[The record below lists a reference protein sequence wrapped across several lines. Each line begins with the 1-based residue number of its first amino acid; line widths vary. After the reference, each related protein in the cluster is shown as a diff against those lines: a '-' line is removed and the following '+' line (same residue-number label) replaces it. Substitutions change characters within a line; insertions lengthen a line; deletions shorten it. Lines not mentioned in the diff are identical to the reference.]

1 MTVEV
6 LPVGTKCGLVC
17 RHCYQHPIRDAGNQE
32 TNYDLHAMKRA
43 LSEEGKHF
51 SVFGG
56 EPLLTP
62 IEDLEELWR
71 WGMERF
77 GRNSVQTS
85 GAAITDYHLEL
96 FKKYNV
102 SVGISLEGPGEL
114 NDIRW
119 AGSLERTRECTAHSE
134 KVLKRLL
141 DRRHPVS
148 LITTLNRANAR
159 PDRLRRLLDWYRWLD
174 TRDLRNVN
182 LHLLEIENEK
192 VRKDW
197 ALTEKE
203 NTEALLAC
211 SGLQSELTHLRFQPI
226 LDMTQLLLGDDSQ
239 TTCTWGACDPYT
251 TRAVRGINSQGDRV
265 NCSRVNKAG
274 IDMLKCDRELLIRPL
289 ALYHVAQDH
298 GGCNECKFWFACKG
312 GCPGQSIGGD
322 WRRKS
327 EHCKTLQ
334 SIFKTLEKRLAA
346 VGFRPISLDHRREL
360 VEARM
365 LEAFSAGNPISVKR
379 AMTDEAPASSKDN
392 SHGDNDHGD
401 RGHGDHG
408 DVAKPIISHGD
419 HTDAG

>member
-6 LPVGTKCGLVC
+6 LPVGTRCVLAC
-17 RHCYQHPIRDAGNQE
+17 RHCYQNPIRDAGNQ
-32 TNYDLHAMKRA
+32 NCDRDLEAMKRA
-43 LSEEGKHF
+43 LSEENRHF

-71 WGMERF
+71 WGLERF

-85 GAAITDYHLEL
+85 GAVVTDYHLEL
-96 FKKYNV
+96 FKKYKV
-102 SVGISLEGPGEL
+102 SVGISLDGPGEL

-119 AGSLERTRECTAHSE
+119 AGSVERTRESTLRAE
-134 KVLKRLL
+134 EVLSRLL
-141 DRRHPVS
+141 DQDHPVS
-148 LITTLNRANAR
+148 VITTLSRGNAQGQ
-159 PDRLRRLLDWYRWLD
+159 RLPRLLDWYRDLD
-174 TRDLRNVN
+174 KCGLRNVN

-203 NTEALLAC
+203 NAAAILSCAE
-211 SGLQSELTHLRFQPI
+211 LQSELMHLRFQPI
-226 LDMTQLLLGDDSQ
+226 LDMAQILLGEDNQ
-239 TTCTWGACDPYT
+239 TTCTWAACDPYT

-274 IDMLKCDRELLIRPL
+274 VDMLKADRELLVRPV
-289 ALYHVAQDH
+289 ALYHVPQEH
-298 GGCNECKFWFACKG
+298 GGCKDCKFWFACKG
-312 GCPGQSIGGD
+312 SCPGQSIGGD

-334 SIFKTLEKRLAA
+334 SIFRTLEKQLACL
-346 VGFRPISLDHRREL
+346 GFRPISLDHRRKV

-365 LEAFSAGNPISVKR
+365 LEAFGAGNPISVKR
-379 AMTDEAPASSKDN
+379 ALSGEAPKSGKDGN
-392 SHGDNDHGD
+392 SHGDQV
-401 RGHGDHG
+401 HGDHS
-408 DVAKPIISHGD
+408 DSIHPIITHGD
-419 HTDAG
+419 SNAG